1 MVFGWCSFELWTND
15 IYTFGF
21 CSFVLPWYSSKK
33 SGISEA
39 FAEQESTQLMSF
51 PTKKKKTYRLNYPTS
66 TTKVWWFW
74 PTSSICVCI
83 AFLKTSMNLMVSIPP
98 KMWRLRVK
106 YNNPILATCRGVVS
120 WAGLWFSWRNLSR
133 SSLIIDHVQSLR
145 LLINVE
151 SPF

>member
-1 MVFGWCSFELWTND
+1 MFLWTLNQWHLHLWFLFICSTLVFIKKIRNFWSIRRTR
-15 IYTFGF
+15 IY
-21 CSFVLPWYSSKK
+21 SVDELPH
-33 SGISEA
+33 
-39 FAEQESTQLMSF
+39 
-51 PTKKKKTYRLNYPTS
+51 KKKKTYRLNYPTS